1 MSVLFISDLHLA
13 PERPAVT
20 RAFLS
25 FLSDRAARR
34 VSVYSRRSLRGLDW
48 R

>member
-25 FLSDRAARR
+25 FIRDQSYQAEAL
-34 VSVYSRRSLRGLDW
+34 
-48 R
+48 